1 MKSSSQTRFEV
12 FAVLMLL
19 LTLALA
25 VGAQAALAADPSSG
39 SSLATPPAGSEGRGG
54 VDGGNAFVAAS
65 AATLAGTQGR
75 GGASLSI
82 TAASSPAGTEG
93 RGGVAGVQPATL
105 AGELTVSENGFVSRA
120 RGGFPGGPAGV
131 ERTLV
136 ASSASSSSTA
146 WIAAGIL
153 AALAFV
159 AGFLALASS
168 RRRAWQQRSSLASYC
183 AYHPGDSLCG
193 SA

>member
-1 MKSSSQTRFEV
+1 MKSSSQNRFGV

-25 VGAQAALAADPSSG
+25 VGAQAALSADPSNG
-39 SSLATPPAGSEGRGG
+39 STVATPPAGSEGRGG
-54 VDGGNAFVAAS
+54 IDGGNAAVAAS
-65 AATLAGTQGR
+65 VATLAGAQGR
-75 GGASLSI
+75 GGASLSV
-82 TAASSPAGTEG
+82 AALSAPAGTEG
-93 RGGVAGVQPATL
+93 RGGVAGIQPATL

-120 RGGFPGGPAGV
+120 RGGFPGGPAGA
-131 ERTLV
+131 ERTL
-136 ASSASSSSTA
+136 ALSSVSSSSTA
-146 WIAAGIL
+146 WIAAGIV
-153 AALAFV
+153 AALALV
-159 AGFLALASS
+159 VGFLAFASS